1 MSLKFSTEKV
11 TEGASSILIPELE
24 KVFGN
29 IPDRTSAPVFYN
41 PRMRLNRD
49 TSVLALVVH
58 QKRLSRPLV
67 ICEPMCGTGVRGIR
81 LALEVPGVKKAILGD
96 LNPNAVMLARKNTAL
111 NEVSEKVEVR
121 LMDANQLLSSHGGP
135 SNRFDYT
142 DIDPYGSPSPY
153 LDSMAR
159 ACRNNGMIALT
170 ATDMAPLCGV
180 NPRACLRK
188 YGGQPLRTKYCNE
201 TALRLVIGALVK
213 AVALHKFTARP
224 VFSYAADHYVRIY
237 AVLEKGALAAD
248 RGLQKIG
255 FLLHCI
261 NCLNRRTVNFHEL
274 INSDTC
280 EVCGSKYK
288 IGGPLWLGKI
298 AETDFCEEMLSIS
311 NATPL
316 SSNLRLIRLI
326 KRVQG
331 EVEFEPTY
339 YNIDLLCSKL
349 GVASLPMNDVL
360 SALKE
365 TGFQAARTHFDDRG
379 VKTDA
384 SIVELKNILKV
395 FKLRGG

>member
-1 MSLKFSTEKV
+1 MSLTFSTEKV
-11 TEGASSILIPELE
+11 TEGASSIFIPELG
-24 KVFGN
+24 KVYGK
-29 IPDRTSAPVFYN
+29 IPDLTSAPVFYN
-41 PRMRLNRD
+41 PRMKLNRD
-49 TSVLALVVH
+49 TSVLALGVH

-81 LALEVPGVKKAILGD
+81 LVLEVPDVKKAFMGD
-96 LNPNAVMLARKNTAL
+96 LNPNAAMLAKKNAAL
-111 NEVSEKVEVR
+111 NGVSEKVEVR

-142 DIDPYGSPSPY
+142 DIDPFGSPSPY

-159 ACRNNGMIALT
+159 ACRNNGLIALT

-201 TALRLVIGALVK
+201 TALRLLFGALVK

-237 AVLEKGALAAD
+237 AVLERGALAAD
-248 RGLQKIG
+248 RGLENVG

-261 NCLNRRTVNFHEL
+261 NCLNRRTVNFQEL
-274 INSDTC
+274 INSGTC
-280 EVCGSKYK
+280 EICGSKYK

-298 AETDFCEEMLSIS
+298 AETDFCGEMLSIA
-311 NATPL
+311 NTTPL
-316 SSNLRLIRLI
+316 SSNMKLIRLI

-331 EVEFEPTY
+331 EVDFEPTY
-339 YNIDLLCSKL
+339 YNIDLLCSRL
-349 GVASLPMNDVL
+349 GVASLPTNDVL
-360 SALKE
+360 SALRD
-365 TGFQAARTHFDDRG
+365 TGFQAVRTHFDDRG

-395 FKLRGG
+395 LK

>member
-11 TEGASSILIPELE
+11 TEGASSILIPDLG

-29 IPDRTSAPVFYN
+29 VLARTSAPVFYN

-58 QKRLSRPLV
+58 QKRLSRPFV

-81 LALEVPGVKKAILGD
+81 LALEVPGVEKAFLGD
-96 LNPNAVMLARKNTAL
+96 LNPNAVMLARENAAL
-111 NEVSEKVEVR
+111 NGVSGKVEVR

-135 SNRFDYT
+135 SNRFDYI

-180 NPRACLRK
+180 NLGACLRK
-188 YGGQPLRTKYCNE
+188 YGGRPLRTKYCHE
-201 TALRLVIGALVK
+201 TALRLVYGALVK
-213 AVALHKFTARP
+213 AVALQKFTARP
-224 VFSYAADHYVRIY
+224 VFSYAVDHYVRIY
-237 AVLEKGALAAD
+237 AVLERGAIKAG
-248 RGLQKIG
+248 RGLENMG

-261 NCLNRRTVNFHEL
+261 NCLNRRSVNFQEL
-274 INSDTC
+274 SHSGTC

-288 IGGPLWLGKI
+288 IGGPMWLGKI
-298 AETDFCEEMLSIS
+298 AETDFCEEMLSLS

-326 KRVQG
+326 RRVQG
-331 EVEFEPTY
+331 EVDFEPTY
-339 YNIDLLCSKL
+339 YNIDLLCSRL

-360 SALKE
+360 SALKD

-384 SIVELKNILKV
+384 SIVELKNVLKV
-395 FKLRGG
+395 LK